1 MRKTN
6 KTVDVEINGRK
17 VARKMK
23 PYISKNELSRLVLD
37 NGIKLE
43 GKKIK
48 GVRSYS
54 VKQKKD
60 ESTAELT
67 LFMDLRVIKEK

>member
-6 KTVDVEINGRK
+6 KTVDVEINGK
-17 VARKMK
+17 EVARKMK

-37 NGIKLE
+37 NGIKLD

-54 VKQKKD
+54 VKQTED
-60 ESTAELT
+60 EATAELT
-67 LFMDLRVIKEK
+67 LFMDVRVI

>member
-1 MRKTN
+1 
-6 KTVDVEINGRK
+6 
-17 VARKMK
+17 MK

-37 NGIKLE
+37 NGIKLD

-54 VKQKKD
+54 VKQTED
-60 ESTAELT
+60 EATAELT
-67 LFMDLRVIKEK
+67 LFMDVRVI

>member
-37 NGIKLE
+37 NGIKLD

-48 GVRSYS
+48 GVGSYS
-54 VKQKKD
+54 VKQNKD
-60 ESTAELT
+60 EATAELT
-67 LFMDLRVIKEK
+67 LFMDVRVI

>member
-37 NGIKLE
+37 NGIKLD

-54 VKQKKD
+54 VK
-60 ESTAELT
+60 
-67 LFMDLRVIKEK
+67 

>member
-6 KTVDVEINGRK
+6 KKVDVEINGRK

-37 NGIKLE
+37 NGIKLD

-54 VKQKKD
+54 VKQNKD
-60 ESTAELT
+60 EATAELT
-67 LFMDLRVIKEK
+67 LFMDVRVI

>member
-6 KTVDVEINGRK
+6 KKVDVEINGRK

-37 NGIKLE
+37 NGIKLD

-48 GVRSYS
+48 VVRSYS
-54 VKQKKD
+54 VKQNKD
-60 ESTAELT
+60 EATAELT
-67 LFMDLRVIKEK
+67 LFMDVRVI

>member
-6 KTVDVEINGRK
+6 KTVNVEIDGK
-17 VARKMK
+17 EVARKIK

-37 NGIKLE
+37 NGIKLD

-54 VKQKKD
+54 VKQNED
-60 ESTAELT
+60 EATAELT
-67 LFMDLRVIKEK
+67 LFMDVRII